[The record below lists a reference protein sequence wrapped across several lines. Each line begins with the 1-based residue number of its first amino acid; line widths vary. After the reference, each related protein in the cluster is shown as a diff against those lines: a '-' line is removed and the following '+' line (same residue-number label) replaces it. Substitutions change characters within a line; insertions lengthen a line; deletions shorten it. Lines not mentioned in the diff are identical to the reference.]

1 MTWKAWLCLVLSSGS
16 VGMLLAFDMYPWGKY
31 DFKDYS
37 DDLLDALRENVQLKV
52 WESTLSNSLSKGSDS
67 LLLKNSE
74 GNAYELK
81 LKSVGKALTVAPI
94 QTDDFMAISETLKT
108 NCALHTEGYWSY
120 EWCHT

>member
-1 MTWKAWLCLVLSSGS
+1 MVWKAWLCLVLSSGS
-16 VGMLLAFDMYPWGKY
+16 VSMLLAFDMYPWGKY
-31 DFKDYS
+31 DFKEYS

-52 WESTLSNSLSKGSDS
+52 WESTLSNSLSKASDT

-74 GNAYELK
+74 GNTYEMK

-108 NCALHTEGYWSY
+108 NCPLHTEGYWSY